1 MIVPHNNGGCDKH
14 GSYIS
19 QHDVLH
25 DVINEVFKIS
35 HANLN

>member
-25 DVINEVFKIS
+25 DVIKEYSFQDIP
-35 HANLN
+35 H